1 MRKEDINKLQE
12 LKEEL
17 NVAKERLINN
27 KSLIMQ
33 MVIEQQ
39 IEYLEQQIKLL
50 ELKNTVLKS

>member
-50 ELKNTVLKS
+50 ELKEI